1 MAPMPTQTSVPQ
13 SPLLAPRSAASMF
26 GHLAGTS
33 PALPQV
39 AEGLEQV
46 SRVAERYGEAAK
58 AGWSPVPDVLLLNQ
72 AKLGLNSED
81 MNVLLNMMVHYYS
94 PGVMPFVRPNVIA
107 KRMGV
112 SMRSVQRSIAR
123 MRKKGLIEKRSGPKR
138 EVIHDLTPLLTL
150 LEPLARERM
159 ADKETRRAL
168 KAQEQ
173 ALETKQAATAEQAL
187 LAVMK
192 GE

>member
-1 MAPMPTQTSVPQ
+1 MAPMPTQTNLPQ
-13 SPLLAPRSAASMF
+13 SALLASRSAASMF

-33 PALPQV
+33 VAPPQV

-46 SRVAERYGEAAK
+46 SRVTERYGEAAK

-94 PGVMPFVRPNVIA
+94 PSVMPFVRPNVIA

-112 SMRSVQRSIAR
+112 STRSVQRSIAR
-123 MRKKGLIEKRSGPKR
+123 MRKKGLIEKRLGPKR
-138 EVIHDLTPLLTL
+138 EVIHDLTPLLTML
-150 LEPLARERM
+150 APLARERV
-159 ADKETRRAL
+159 ADKETRRVR

-173 ALETKQAATAEQAL
+173 ALLTKQPVTAEQAL